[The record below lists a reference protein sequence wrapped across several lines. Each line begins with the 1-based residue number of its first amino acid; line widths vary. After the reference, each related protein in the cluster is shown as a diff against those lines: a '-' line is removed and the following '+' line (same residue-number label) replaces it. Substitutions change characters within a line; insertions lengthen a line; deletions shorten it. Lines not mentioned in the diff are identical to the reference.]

1 MVTLLHEVAR
11 LHEVGKMMIQSNMI
25 QTDTRGS
32 FIVPNTTYKLTRHI
46 ITQHIH

>member
-11 LHEVGKMMIQSNMI
+11 LHEVGKMMI

-46 ITQHIH
+46 MTQHIH